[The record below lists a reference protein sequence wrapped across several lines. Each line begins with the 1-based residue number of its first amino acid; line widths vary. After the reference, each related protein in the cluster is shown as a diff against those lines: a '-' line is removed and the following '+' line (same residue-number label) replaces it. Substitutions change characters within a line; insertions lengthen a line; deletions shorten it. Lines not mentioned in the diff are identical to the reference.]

1 VKETIMSKT
10 KTKTEQAADAAPV
23 RNTKINT
30 VVELLRRDGGADVS
44 AISEVT
50 GWQAHSV
57 RGAIAGHI
65 KKKLGLTVVTE
76 KVDGRTI
83 YRIEA

>member
-1 VKETIMSKT
+1 MSKT
-10 KTKTEQAADAAPV
+10 NDKALTEGSPEAESKLPKTTKMDAVLA
-23 RNTKINT
+23 
-30 VVELLRRDGGADVS
+30 LLRRPEGANVT
-44 AISEVT
+44 ALSEAT

-65 KKKLGLTVVTE
+65 KKKLGLTVITA
-76 KVDGRTI
+76 KVDGATV

>member
-1 VKETIMSKT
+1 MGKT
-10 KTKTEQAADAAPV
+10 DTQTHQPELQSEPQVA
-23 RNTKINT
+23 KIDT
-30 VVELLRRDGGADVS
+30 VIALLRRDGGADVV
-44 AISEVT
+44 AISEAT

-65 KKKLGLTVVTE
+65 KKKLGLTVRAE
-76 KVDGRTI
+76 KVEGRTV

>member
-1 VKETIMSKT
+1 MSKT
-10 KTKTEQAADAAPV
+10 KDKAERSAVPAPV
-23 RNTKINT
+23 RDSKIHT

-44 AISEVT
+44 AISDAT

-65 KKKLGLTVVTE
+65 KKKLGLTVLTE
-76 KVDGRTI
+76 KVGGRTI

>member
-1 VKETIMSKT
+1 MSKT
-10 KTKTEQAADAAPV
+10 NNKTQNEGQPDAAEKPAKV
-23 RNTKINT
+23 TKMDAVLT
-30 VVELLRRDGGADVS
+30 LMRRSEGANV
-44 AISEVT
+44 ATLAEAT

-65 KKKLGLTVVTE
+65 KKKLGLTVITA
-76 KVDGRTI
+76 KVDGTTV